1 MTPLCDF
8 DQAAATARWVKPM
21 NDNEARGLILRKIYD
36 LRNTGRFINSGELNN
51 LGFDRVALD
60 RHLTQL
66 EQLDLITMK
75 ALRDDSGLVDA
86 MIQITPYGS
95 NSIERPETA
104 PPQILIIGDVHVGM
118 TAPAV
123 PPTAKFSDAVIL
135 KPAFMGMGIDL
146 QKAWN
151 WVQDKLRGVRHR

>member
-1 MTPLCDF
+1 
-8 DQAAATARWVKPM
+8 M

-36 LRNTGRFINSGELNN
+36 LRNTGRFVNSNELNN

-60 RHLTQL
+60 RYLTQL
-66 EQLDLITMK
+66 EQLNLITMK
-75 ALRDDSGLVDA
+75 ALRDDSGLVNA

-104 PPQILIIGDVHVGM
+104 PPQIVIIQGDVHVGT

-135 KPAFMGMGIDL
+135 KPTLWGMGIDL
-146 QKAWN
+146 PKALK
-151 WVQDKLRGVRHR
+151 WVQDKWRGAARRR